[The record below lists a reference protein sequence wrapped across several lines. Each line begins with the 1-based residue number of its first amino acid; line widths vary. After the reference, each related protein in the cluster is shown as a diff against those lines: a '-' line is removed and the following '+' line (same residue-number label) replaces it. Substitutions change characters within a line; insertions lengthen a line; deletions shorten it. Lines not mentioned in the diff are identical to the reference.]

1 MVTNRVYKVLVTT
14 GTAATTVAGVTA
26 GKFAVLKKDGS
37 PFTAGDTITQG
48 DVFQVVVGAPDG
60 TRIFS
65 DLISLKNVKKYE
77 KTVFRARVE
86 QVIDVTVGT
95 PITGQ
100 EYILTVID
108 LSDKEILQRRQNKR
122 SYSSIATASSTATTI
137 AADYAAQITADTS
150 SSVTATSSGSDLT
163 LTGKAIET
171 TANIVGEYQ
180 PQVFFDTELAVADP
194 QNYLTKFGSVA
205 YTTAVDFG
213 SGNFEQIRQLEQRG
227 QGYIG
232 VTNRTKFPIEAGLYL
247 SVAGTNYDMYIIEAD
262 RVYSSNDYTFGDVKS
277 PISLIIA
284 CTAGAGAPVEAL
296 LTPLIASAPNEALTV
311 VG

>member
-48 DVFQVVVGAPDG
+48 DAFQVVVGAPDG
-60 TRIFS
+60 TRVFS
-65 DLISLKNVKKYE
+65 DLLSLKNVKKYE
-77 KTVFRARVE
+77 KTAFRARVE

-95 PITGQ
+95 PVAGQ
-100 EYILTVID
+100 EYILTIID

-122 SYSSIATASSTATTI
+122 SYSSIATASSTATTV
-137 AADYAAQITADTS
+137 AADFAAQINADPAINVTAS
-150 SSVTATSSGSDLT
+150 SSAADLT
-163 LTGKAIET
+163 LTADAIET

-180 PQVFFDTELAVADP
+180 PQVFFDAELAVADP

-205 YTTAVDFG
+205 YTTTVDFG
-213 SGNFEQIRQLEQRG
+213 SGNFDQIRTLEQRG
-227 QGYIG
+227 QGYVG
-232 VTNRTKFPIEAGLYL
+232 VTNRTKFPVEAGQYL
-247 SVAGTNYDMYIIEAD
+247 SVAGTNYDVYIIEAD
-262 RVYSSNDYTFGDVKS
+262 RVYSSNSYTFGDVKS
-277 PISLIIA
+277 PVSLIIA
-284 CTAGAGAPVEAL
+284 CTAGAGTALEAL
-296 LTPLIASAPNEALTV
+296 LTPLIASAPNEALSV